1 MILQGLLIKHLTK
14 ITYLYFQS
22 LSEGTY
28 STSYHQD
35 YKHPAAEVAVLRY
48 SDCNTWASLAVV
60 MLLWT
65 TMQFSASANGT
76 WLWLKAF
83 WTNVTKKRSAINVTN
98 IFCNQCDKKGAYNN
112 VTHWR
117 ILRCNV
123 NPAVKVFVTICKPK
137 LLVQFIVVPY

>member
-1 MILQGLLIKHLTK
+1 MILHGLLIKQLTK

-28 STSYHQD
+28 SASYHQD

-48 SDCNTWASLAVV
+48 SDCNTWASLADV

-76 WLWLKAF
+76 WLWKKAF
-83 WTNVTKKRSAINVTN
+83 
-98 IFCNQCDKKGAYNN
+98 
-112 VTHWR
+112 
-117 ILRCNV
+117 
-123 NPAVKVFVTICKPK
+123 
-137 LLVQFIVVPY
+137 